1 MVLVAQ
7 ATSTR
12 SNESSFVTMTHQY
25 LVAALIF
32 LGTVGIVL
40 LSLPKVSSFSLSSA
54 PSKPGHKFGR
64 SSTTYSSFLMGAIS
78 TEPDVSSSTRSLMES
93 QAGGNSSNRRRR
105 KHRIR
110 NSDDAEQQLSKN
122 NGYNAAVLKAE
133 AEELPEAL
141 VSFDSVQSVRLMDS
155 AGDEPVRVELVLR
168 SDGDD
173 SEKTITTID
182 PRDLHQTSDFDLWMA
197 LRKHVVDVSAS
208 QVSVV
213 LGTNYFTS
221 RDKLLQDK
229 IKARFGGSSGDSD
242 DDIENDENEAIIL
255 ESDSDE
261 DLKHPTKSNSKAC
274 AWGIKMEPLAFAQ
287 YSGLVEATNASD
299 DDDDDDNEDNE
310 EKPQNSVTE
319 TGMYLLKHEDPNTKR
334 TFVFGASPDGLVTE
348 HHLKPEATTP
358 EESVGLLEIK
368 SLWGRRNK
376 KSLPVFDKCPSRF
389 YDQIQGQLAICDKKW
404 CDLMLFI
411 PPGDGS
417 GGGGGKKQKRK
428 GKSAKKRKKQAAAAA
443 AKNTRKANGK
453 NYSIVRVKRN
463 ETYWNEKVLP
473 ELIKFCDEVEA
484 GVKEAKTKGAKEA
497 EEKEIKAT
505 DE

>member
-1 MVLVAQ
+1 MVLVAHP
-7 ATSTR
+7 TSTR
-12 SNESSFVTMTHQY
+12 SNESSSVTITHHY
-25 LVAALIF
+25 LAAALIF
-32 LGTVGIVL
+32 LGAVGIVL
-40 LSLPKVSSFSLSSA
+40 LGLPKVSSFSLSSA
-54 PSKPGHKFGR
+54 PSKSGHKCGR
-64 SSTTYSSFLMGAIS
+64 SSTTYSSFLMGIIS
-78 TEPDVSSSTRSLMES
+78 LEPDVSSSTRSLMES

-105 KHRIR
+105 KQRIR
-110 NSDDAEQQLSKN
+110 NSDTAEQQQSNN

-133 AEELPEAL
+133 KDELPESL
-141 VSFDSVQSVRLMDS
+141 VIFDSVESVRLMES
-155 AGDEPVRVELVLR
+155 SNDEPVRVELVLR

-173 SEKTITTID
+173 SEKTVRTID

-229 IKARFGGSSGDSD
+229 IKARFGGSSGDSYD
-242 DDIENDENEAIIL
+242 DFENEENEAIIL

-287 YSGLVEATNASD
+287 YSGLVEATNTSD
-299 DDDDDDNEDNE
+299 DDENE
-310 EKPQNSVTE
+310 ETDENTQNKVEE
-319 TGMYLLKHEDPNTKR
+319 TGMYLLKHVDPNTKR
-334 TFVFGASPDGLVTE
+334 TYVFGASPDGLVTE

-358 EESVGLLEIK
+358 VESVGLLEIK

-376 KSLPVFDKCPSRF
+376 KSLPVFDRCPSRF
-389 YDQIQGQLAICDKKW
+389 YDQIQGQLAICDKEW

-417 GGGGGKKQKRK
+417 GGGGGGKKKKRK
-428 GKSAKKRKKQAAAAA
+428 GKSAKKRKKQAAAAT
-443 AKNTRKANGK
+443 KTTRKANGK

-463 ETYWNEKVLP
+463 EIYWNEKVLP

-484 GVKEAKTKGAKEA
+484 GVKEAKTNGVKET
-497 EEKEIKAT
+497 EDEQMNAT